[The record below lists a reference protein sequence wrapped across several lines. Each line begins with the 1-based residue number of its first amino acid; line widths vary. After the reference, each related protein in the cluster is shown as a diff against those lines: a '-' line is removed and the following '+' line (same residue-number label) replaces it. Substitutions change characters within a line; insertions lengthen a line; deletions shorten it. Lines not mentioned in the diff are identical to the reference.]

1 MATAPR
7 LEIPISSIEG
17 VMKPEGVRS
26 EFRSSVYVVFTSI
39 DWTLKAL
46 EKACEL
52 AKPLDANIVVV
63 AVQVVPFPLP
73 LDQPPVPMEFVVRR
87 FEEKAGEYPVKTHIA
102 AYLCRNPME
111 AFKRI
116 LNRNSQVVIG
126 VKRRWIPSRSERLAK
141 KLCRAGYDVILV
153 KME

>member
-1 MATAPR
+1 MATATR
-7 LEIPISSIEG
+7 IEIPISPIESISP
-17 VMKPEGVRS
+17 K
-26 EFRSSVYVVFTSI
+26 FRPSVYVVFTSI

-46 EKACEL
+46 EKAREL

-63 AVQVVPFPLP
+63 AVQGVPFPLP
-73 LDQPPVPMEFVVRR
+73 LDLPPVPMEFVVRR
-87 FEEKAGEYPVKTHIA
+87 FEKKAGEFPARTHIA

-126 VKRRWIPSRSERLAK
+126 VKKRWMPSHNERLAK
-141 KLCRAGYDVILV
+141 KLRRAGYDIILV